1 MSRRRVGGIL
11 AIIRDYAEMILLV
24 IAGVTFVRILLF
36 PNILDISI
44 LFMVML
50 LLAALAC

>member
-1 MSRRRVGGIL
+1 MSRRRVGNVL
-11 AIIRDYAEMILLV
+11 VIIRDSAEMILLV
-24 IAGVTFVRILLF
+24 IAGVTFVRVLLF

-50 LLAALAC
+50 LLAALTC